1 MKIFR
6 NLQIRII
13 NPITVIFPIELFL
26 ITKIAAKMKQ
36 VSALKIYALSIFLLG
51 TFFQVMGQSKL
62 VNGTVLDEKK
72 NPISGATVTIN
83 GTKTSPNTDIKGG
96 GYD

>member
-1 MKIFR
+1 
-6 NLQIRII
+6 
-13 NPITVIFPIELFL
+13 
-26 ITKIAAKMKQ
+26 MKQ
-36 VSALKIYALSIFLLG
+36 VSVLKIYALSIFLLG

-96 GYD
+96 GTIRGQLVKIYHSLSEIQFSFYVVNSIQ

>member
-1 MKIFR
+1 
-6 NLQIRII
+6 
-13 NPITVIFPIELFL
+13 
-26 ITKIAAKMKQ
+26 MKQ
-36 VSALKIYALSIFLLG
+36 VSVLKIYALSIFLLG

-72 NPISGATVTIN
+72 NPISGATVTIK

-96 GYD
+96 GTIRGQLVKIYHSLSEIQFSFYVVNSIQ